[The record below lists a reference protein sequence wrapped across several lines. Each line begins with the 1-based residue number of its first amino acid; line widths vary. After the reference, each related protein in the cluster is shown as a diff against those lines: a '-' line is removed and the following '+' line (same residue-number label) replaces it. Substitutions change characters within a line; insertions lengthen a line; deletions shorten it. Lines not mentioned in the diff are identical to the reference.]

1 MAKLTKLQERQ
12 MIIDDRKWLDG
23 IKFGKDMC
31 GEYEFCSAC
40 DKSVEYPC
48 AKAYNKMQKVNKRK

>member
-1 MAKLTKLQERQ
+1 MAKFTKLQERQ

-31 GEYEFCSAC
+31 GEYDFCSAC

-48 AKAYNKMQKVNKRK
+48 ARAYNKRHKENKNK

>member
-1 MAKLTKLQERQ
+1 

-31 GEYEFCSAC
+31 GEYDFCKFC
-40 DKSVEYPC
+40 DKTIDHPC
-48 AKAYNKMQKVNKRK
+48 ARAYNKKNKRK